1 MLKKKKQLMKQ
12 QEQNQN
18 LSALLPL
25 KLLCH
30 CPGLS
35 GTCSEDNWTYPGGQA
50 HAIMIPFIDLL
61 PSTVPELYI
70 HFGPY
75 TFWG

>member
-1 MLKKKKQLMKQ
+1 MKQ

-25 KLLCH
+25 KLLCR

-50 HAIMIPFIDLL
+50 HAVMIPFIDLL
-61 PSTVPELYI
+61 PSTVPTLHPFWSLYLLGMTGFI
-70 HFGPY
+70 VPI
-75 TFWG
+75 